1 LIGYLNGEVI
11 DVKTEGLI
19 VSVNG
24 VGYQVNLPAAFSHYQ
39 DGDSCELYIY
49 TYVREDALEL
59 FGFKEKESK
68 ELFIK
73 LLSVSGI
80 GPKVALSIIST
91 LSPKKFAQAIV
102 NENINVLKQVNGIGP
117 KSGQRLILE
126 LKDKLDDILLAAGSE
141 TSPATLAYDDEL
153 YSALNNLGYK
163 DSEINQAVNDLGNK
177 LSGDLEDKIMQV
189 LNYLGKE

>member
-1 LIGYLNGEVI
+1 MIGYLSGEVI
-11 DVKTEGLI
+11 DVKSEELI

-24 VGYQVNLPAAFSHYQ
+24 VGYQVNLPAAFSYYQ
-39 DGDSCELYIY
+39 NGDNCELYIY
-49 TYVREDALEL
+49 TYVREDTLEL

-91 LSPKKFAQAIV
+91 LSPKKFAQAII
-102 NENINVLKQVNGIGP
+102 NENINVLEQVNGIGP

-126 LKDKLDDILLAAGSE
+126 LKDKLDDILLASDSGS
-141 TSPATLAYDDEL
+141 SSATMTYDDEL

-163 DSEINQAVNDLGNK
+163 DNEINQAVNDLGSK

>member
-1 LIGYLNGEVI
+1 LIGYLNGKVVE
-11 DVKTEGLI
+11 VKTEELI

-24 VGYQVNLPAAFSHYQ
+24 VGYQVNLPAAFSYYQ
-39 DGDSCELYIY
+39 NGDDCELYIY

-68 ELFIK
+68 QLFIK

-91 LSPKKFAQAIV
+91 LSPEKFAQAVI
-102 NENINVLKQVNGIGP
+102 NEDINVLKQVSGIGP

-126 LKDKLDDILLAAGSE
+126 LQDKLDDILLASGSG
-141 TSPATLAYDDEL
+141 TGSKTLVHDDEL
-153 YSALNNLGYK
+153 YSALNNLGYQ
-163 DSEINQAVNDLGNK
+163 DSEINNAVHDLGSE
-177 LSGDLEDKIMQV
+177 LSGELEDKIMQV

>member
-1 LIGYLNGEVI
+1 MIGYLNGKVVE
-11 DVKTEGLI
+11 VKTEELI

-24 VGYQVNLPAAFSHYQ
+24 VGYQVNLPAAFSYYQ
-39 DGDSCELYIY
+39 NGDDCELYIY

-68 ELFIK
+68 QLFIK

-91 LSPKKFAQAIV
+91 LSPEKFAQAVI
-102 NENINVLKQVNGIGP
+102 NEDINVLKQVSGIGP

-126 LKDKLDDILLAAGSE
+126 LQDKLDDILLASGSKSGS
-141 TSPATLAYDDEL
+141 TTLVHDDEL
-153 YSALNNLGYK
+153 YSALNNLGYQ
-163 DSEINQAVNDLGNK
+163 DSEINNAVHDLGSE
-177 LSGDLEDKIMQV
+177 LSGELEDKIMQV

>member
-1 LIGYLNGEVI
+1 MIGYLSGEVI
-11 DVKTEGLI
+11 DVKSEGLI

-24 VGYQVNLPAAFSHYQ
+24 VGYQVNLPAAFSYYQ
-39 DGDSCELYIY
+39 NGDNCELYIY
-49 TYVREDALEL
+49 TYVREDTLEL

-91 LSPKKFAQAIV
+91 LSPKKFAQAII
-102 NENINVLKQVNGIGP
+102 NENINVLEQVNGIGP

-126 LKDKLDDILLAAGSE
+126 LKDKLDDILLASDSGS
-141 TSPATLAYDDEL
+141 SSATMTYDDEL

-163 DSEINQAVNDLGNK
+163 DNEINQAVNDLGSK

>member
-1 LIGYLNGEVI
+1 MIGYLNGKVVE
-11 DVKTEGLI
+11 VKTEELI

-24 VGYQVNLPAAFSHYQ
+24 VGYQVNLPAAFSYYQ
-39 DGDSCELYIY
+39 NGDDCELYIY

-68 ELFIK
+68 QLFIK

-91 LSPKKFAQAIV
+91 LSPEKFAQAVI
-102 NENINVLKQVNGIGP
+102 NEDINVLKQVSGIGP

-126 LKDKLDDILLAAGSE
+126 LQDKLDDILLASGSG
-141 TSPATLAYDDEL
+141 TGSKTLVHDDEL
-153 YSALNNLGYK
+153 YSALNNLGYQ
-163 DSEINQAVNDLGNK
+163 DSEINNAVHDLGSE
-177 LSGDLEDKIMQV
+177 LSGELEDKIMQV

>member
-1 LIGYLNGEVI
+1 MIGYLNGKVVE
-11 DVKTEGLI
+11 VKTEELI

-24 VGYQVNLPAAFSHYQ
+24 VGYQVNLPAAFSYYQ
-39 DGDSCELYIY
+39 NGDDCELYIY

-68 ELFIK
+68 QLFIK

-91 LSPKKFAQAIV
+91 LSPEKFAQAVI
-102 NENINVLKQVNGIGP
+102 NEDINVLKQVSGIGP

-126 LKDKLDDILLAAGSE
+126 LQDKLDDILLASGSK
-141 TSPATLAYDDEL
+141 TGSTTLVHDDEL
-153 YSALNNLGYK
+153 YSALNNLGYQ
-163 DSEINQAVNDLGNK
+163 DSEINNAVHDLGSE
-177 LSGDLEDKIMQV
+177 LSGELEDKIMQV

>member
-1 LIGYLNGEVI
+1 MIGYLNGEVI

-39 DGDSCELYIY
+39 NGDKCELFIY

-91 LSPKKFAQAIV
+91 LSPKKFAQAII

-141 TSPATLAYDDEL
+141 MSPETLVYDDEL

-163 DSEINQAVNDLGNK
+163 DSEINQAVNDLGSK

>member
-1 LIGYLNGEVI
+1 LIGYLNGKVVE
-11 DVKTEGLI
+11 VKTEELI

-24 VGYQVNLPAAFSHYQ
+24 VGYQVNLPAAFSYYQ
-39 DGDSCELYIY
+39 NGDDCELYIY

-68 ELFIK
+68 QLFIK

-91 LSPKKFAQAIV
+91 LSPEKFAQAVI
-102 NENINVLKQVNGIGP
+102 NEDINVLKQVSGIGP

-126 LKDKLDDILLAAGSE
+126 LQDKLDDILLASGSK
-141 TSPATLAYDDEL
+141 TGSTTLVHDDEL
-153 YSALNNLGYK
+153 YSALNNLGYQ
-163 DSEINQAVNDLGNK
+163 DSEINNAVHDLGSE
-177 LSGDLEDKIMQV
+177 LSGELEDKIMQV

>member
-1 LIGYLNGEVI
+1 MIGYLNGKVVE
-11 DVKTEGLI
+11 VKTEELI

-24 VGYQVNLPAAFSHYQ
+24 VGYQVNLPAAFSYYQ
-39 DGDSCELYIY
+39 NGDDCELYIY

-68 ELFIK
+68 QLFIK

-91 LSPKKFAQAIV
+91 LSPEKFAQAVI
-102 NENINVLKQVNGIGP
+102 NEDINVLKQVSGIGP

-126 LKDKLDDILLAAGSE
+126 LQDKLDDILLASGSG
-141 TSPATLAYDDEL
+141 TGSTTLVHDDEL
-153 YSALNNLGYK
+153 YSALNNLGYQ
-163 DSEINQAVNDLGNK
+163 DSEINNAVHDLGSE
-177 LSGDLEDKIMQV
+177 LSGELEDKIMQV

>member
-1 LIGYLNGEVI
+1 MIGYLNGKVVEA
-11 DVKTEGLI
+11 KTEELI

-24 VGYQVNLPAAFSHYQ
+24 VGYQVNLPSAFSYYQ
-39 DGDSCELYIY
+39 SGDDCELYIY

-91 LSPKKFAQAIV
+91 LSPEKFAQAVV

-126 LKDKLDDILLAAGSE
+126 LKDKLDDILLAAGSQ
-141 TSPATLAYDDEL
+141 SGSKTLAHDDEL
-153 YSALNNLGYK
+153 YSALNNLGYQ
-163 DSEINQAVNDLGNK
+163 DNEINNAVNE
-177 LSGDLEDKIMQV
+177 LSNELAGDLEDRIMQV

>member
-1 LIGYLNGEVI
+1 MIGYLNGEVI

-39 DGDSCELYIY
+39 NGDNCELYIY

-102 NENINVLKQVNGIGP
+102 NEDINVLKQVNGIGP

-141 TSPATLAYDDEL
+141 ASPATLAYDDEL

-163 DSEINQAVNDLGNK
+163 DSEINQAVNDLGNE

>member
-1 LIGYLNGEVI
+1 LIGYLNGKVVEA
-11 DVKTEGLI
+11 KTEELI

-24 VGYQVNLPAAFSHYQ
+24 VGYQVNLPSAFSYYQ
-39 DGDSCELYIY
+39 SGDDCELYIY

-59 FGFKEKESK
+59 FGFKERESK

-91 LSPKKFAQAIV
+91 LSPEKFAQAVV

-126 LKDKLDDILLAAGSE
+126 LKDKLDDILLVAGSQ
-141 TSPATLAYDDEL
+141 SGSKTLAHDDEL
-153 YSALNNLGYK
+153 YSALNNLGYQ
-163 DSEINQAVNDLGNK
+163 DNEINNAVNE
-177 LSGDLEDKIMQV
+177 LSNELAGDLEDRIMQV